1 MYKRIIDFEV
11 CCKYSCFLWGA
22 RQTGKSTLLRER
34 FPKAI
39 VYDLLLA
46 DEYRRCLQD
55 PTVIRQE
62 LSARGLTGRNQAD
75 PVVVDEIQ
83 KVPELLDEIHWM
95 IERMGIRF
103 VLCGSSARK
112 VKRGHAN
119 LLGGR
124 APTLY
129 LHPLSFNEIPDFDL
143 TRALNQGLLPPH
155 YTSENDFT
163 MRNAYV
169 GAYLREEI
177 AAEAAVR
184 NLPAFG
190 RFIEVA
196 AISNGEMI
204 VYQNIARDCGVSAP
218 TVKAYF
224 EVLEQTLLG
233 RFLPAYTRRA
243 RRRVIHAPRFYFFDV
258 GIAGLLTRRGRIEPG
273 SELWGRAL
281 EHFIFMEI
289 TAHHDYRDS
298 GAPPPAY
305 WRTASQLEVDFVLGD
320 GAVAVEV
327 KSSRLARDHD
337 LRGLRAF
344 KEEHC
349 PRRAILVSMDAKPR
363 RTDDGIEVL
372 PWRIF
377 LDELWS
383 GAILESA

>member
-1 MYKRIIDFEV
+1 MYKRNIDLGV
-11 CCKYSCFLWGA
+11 CRKHSCFLWGA
-22 RQTGKSTLLRER
+22 RQTGKSTLLREQ
-34 FPKAI
+34 FPDA
-39 VYDLLLA
+39 VVFDLLLA
-46 DEYRRCLQD
+46 DEYRRCIQD

-62 LSARGLTGRNQAD
+62 LSGRGLSVSNQTD
-75 PVVVDEIQ
+75 PVIIDEIQ
-83 KVPELLDEIHWM
+83 KVPDLLDEVHWM

-124 APTLY
+124 APALY
-129 LHPLSFNEIPDFDL
+129 LHPLTSAEIPDFDL
-143 TRALNQGLLPPH
+143 ARALNQGLLPPH
-155 YTSENDFT
+155 YMSDNDQLL
-163 MRNAYV
+163 RSAYV

-190 RFIEVA
+190 RFLDVA
-196 AISNGEMI
+196 ASTNGEMI
-204 VYQNIARDCGVSAP
+204 VYQNIAGDCGVSAP
-218 TVKAYF
+218 TVKAYY
-224 EVLEQTLLG
+224 ELLEQTLLG
-233 RFLPAYTRRA
+233 RFVPAYTRRA
-243 RRRVIHAPRFYFFDV
+243 RRRVIHTPRFYFFDV
-258 GIAGLLTRRGRIEPG
+258 GIVGALNRRGRIEPG

-289 TAHHDYRDS
+289 SAYQDYRGDRS
-298 GAPPPAY
+298 PLTY

-327 KSSRLARDHD
+327 KSARLARDHD
-337 LRGLRAF
+337 LHGLRAF
-344 KEEHC
+344 KEEHR

-363 RTDDGIEVL
+363 RTDDGVEVL
-372 PWRIF
+372 PWRVF

-383 GAILESA
+383 GTIL

>member
-1 MYKRIIDFEV
+1 MYKRNIDLGV
-11 CCKYSCFLWGA
+11 CRKHSCFLWGA
-22 RQTGKSTLLRER
+22 RQTGKSTLLREQ
-34 FPKAI
+34 FPDA
-39 VYDLLLA
+39 VVFDLLLA
-46 DEYRRCLQD
+46 DEYRRCIQD

-62 LSARGLTGRNQAD
+62 LSRRELTGNNQTV
-75 PVVVDEIQ
+75 PVIIDEIQ
-83 KVPELLDEIHWM
+83 KVPDLLDEVHWM

-124 APTLY
+124 APALY
-129 LHPLSFNEIPDFDL
+129 LHPLTSAEIPDFDL
-143 TRALNQGLLPPH
+143 ARALNQGLLPPH
-155 YTSENDFT
+155 YMSDNDQLL
-163 MRNAYV
+163 RSAYV

-190 RFIEVA
+190 RFLDVA
-196 AISNGEMI
+196 ASSNGEMI
-204 VYQNIARDCGVSAP
+204 VYQNIAGDCGVSAP
-218 TVKAYF
+218 TVKAYY
-224 EVLEQTLLG
+224 ELLEQTLLG
-233 RFLPAYTRRA
+233 RFVPAYTRRA
-243 RRRVIHAPRFYFFDV
+243 RRRVIHTPRFYFFDV
-258 GIAGLLTRRGRIEPG
+258 GIVGALNHRGRIEPG

-289 TAHHDYRDS
+289 SAYHDYRGDCS
-298 GAPPPAY
+298 PLTY

-327 KSSRLARDHD
+327 KSARLARDHD
-337 LRGLRAF
+337 LHGLRAF
-344 KEEHC
+344 KEEHR

-363 RTDDGIEVL
+363 RTDDGVEVL
-372 PWRIF
+372 PWRVF

-383 GAILESA
+383 GTIL

>member
-1 MYKRIIDFEV
+1 MFKRTIDLGV
-11 CCKYSCFLWGA
+11 CERHTCFLWGA

-34 FPKAI
+34 FPDA
-39 VYDLLLA
+39 VTFDLLLA

-62 LSARGLTGRNQAD
+62 LSARGLTGKNQVM
-75 PVVVDEIQ
+75 PVIIDEIQ
-83 KVPELLDEIHWM
+83 KVPDLLDEVHWM
-95 IERMGIRF
+95 IERMGLRF

-112 VKRGHAN
+112 VRRGHAN

-124 APTLY
+124 APSLY
-129 LHPLSFNEIPDFDL
+129 LHPLTFAEIPHFDL
-143 TRALNQGLLPPH
+143 SRALNQGLIPPH
-155 YTSENDFT
+155 YTSEDDHT
-163 MRNAYV
+163 LRGAYV

-190 RFIEVA
+190 RFLEVA
-196 AISNGEMI
+196 ALSNGEMI

-224 EVLEQTLLG
+224 ELLEQTLLG

-243 RRRVIHAPRFYFFDV
+243 RRRVIQAPRFYFFDV
-258 GIAGLLTRRGRIEPG
+258 GIAGTLTRRGRIEPG

-281 EHFIFMEI
+281 EHFVFMEI
-289 TAHHDYRDS
+289 AAYHDYR
-298 GAPPPAY
+298 APGVPLAY
-305 WRTASQLEVDFVLGD
+305 WRTASQLEVDFVLDD

-327 KSSRLARDHD
+327 KSTRMAGDHD

-344 KEEHC
+344 KEEHR

-363 RTDDGIEVL
+363 RTDDGIDVL
-372 PWRIF
+372 PWRVF
-377 LDELWS
+377 FEALWS
-383 GAILESA
+383 GTLTT